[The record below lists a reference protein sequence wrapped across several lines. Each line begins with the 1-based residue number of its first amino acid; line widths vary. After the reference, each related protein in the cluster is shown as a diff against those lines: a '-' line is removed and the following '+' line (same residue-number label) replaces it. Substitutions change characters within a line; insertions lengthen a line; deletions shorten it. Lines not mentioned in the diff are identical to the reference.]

1 MDDKK
6 LTPDKTKKHDCE
18 EEMNKL
24 KKELEQTKQNA
35 EENKN
40 KYLRALAD
48 YQNYEKRVRI
58 EKEELIKRA
67 NKELLLRILP
77 FLDNLE
83 KAEMFVKD
91 KGLIIAKDHFLQI
104 LKESGLEEIDIL
116 NKEYDPY
123 VAEVIDLIEGNK
135 DNIVI
140 EVLRKGY
147 KYNGQVIRVAQVKV
161 SKKRIQNSESR
172 I

>member
-1 MDDKK
+1 MKK
-6 LTPDKTKKHDCE
+6 VLVFGGSG
-18 EEMNKL
+18 L
-24 KKELEQTKQNA
+24 VGS
-35 EENKN
+35 
-40 KYLRALAD
+40 R
-48 YQNYEKRVRI
+48 
-58 EKEELIKRA
+58 
-67 NKELLLRILP
+67 
-77 FLDNLE
+77 
-83 KAEMFVKD
+83 FVKLNANQFD
-91 KGLIIAKDHFLQI
+91 ISAPQ
-104 LKESGLEEIDIL
+104 SQEIDIL